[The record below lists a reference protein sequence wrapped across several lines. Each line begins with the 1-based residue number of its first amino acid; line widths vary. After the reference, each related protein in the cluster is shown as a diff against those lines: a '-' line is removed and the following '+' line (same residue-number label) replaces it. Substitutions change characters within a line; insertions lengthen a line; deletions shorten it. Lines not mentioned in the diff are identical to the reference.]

1 MQIPQITIDG
11 DTIWTMRSLLKI
23 YAIVLFKEDITDREA
38 EVLSEYVVY
47 GCNKEAD
54 KVIQLNY
61 GISENNVRQIGS
73 RLQSKGLLVPKQYK
87 QGREMHPDLE
97 KMKDMFLNKDK
108 RLLLIQVWK

>member
-97 KMKDMFLNKDK
+97 KMKEMFLNKDK
-108 RLLLIQVWK
+108 RFLLLQVWK